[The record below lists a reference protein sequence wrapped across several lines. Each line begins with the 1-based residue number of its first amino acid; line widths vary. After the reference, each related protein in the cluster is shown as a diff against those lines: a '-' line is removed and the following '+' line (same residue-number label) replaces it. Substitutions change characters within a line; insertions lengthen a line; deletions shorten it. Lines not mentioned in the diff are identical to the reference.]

1 MVNWNRSVLGKEFA
15 RSEEQVTR
23 EMLLDYADMM
33 GATNPIYLDTQ
44 AAQAQ
49 GYRDIIALPTFI
61 TLRGAL
67 PLTPPDME
75 FKGMGVNAGYECT
88 FYGVIYPG
96 DTLTYSTCLADLY
109 EKTGR
114 SGTLRFVVR
123 ETTIRNQHGDL
134 IAVLRNPFILDW

>member
-15 RSEEQVTR
+15 HTEEQVTR
-23 EMLLDYADMM
+23 EMLINFAEMM
-33 GATNPIYLDTQ
+33 GTTNPIYVDPQ

-61 TLRGAL
+61 TVRGAQ
-67 PLTPPDME
+67 PLTPPEME
-75 FKGMGVNAGYECT
+75 FKGAGINAGYECM

-114 SGTLRFVVR
+114 SGTMRFVVR
-123 ETTIRNQHGDL
+123 ETTVTNHHGETVA
-134 IAVLRNPFILDW
+134 IVRNPFILGW